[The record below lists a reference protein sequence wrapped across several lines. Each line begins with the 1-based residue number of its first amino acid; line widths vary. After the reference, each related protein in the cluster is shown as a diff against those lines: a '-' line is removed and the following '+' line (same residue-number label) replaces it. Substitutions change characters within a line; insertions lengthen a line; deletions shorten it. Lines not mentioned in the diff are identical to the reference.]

1 MKKSLLLTG
10 VKIFAISVCLVA
22 QDFEVAPIRM
32 NFRSEPGETETRTF
46 TIRNHGNR
54 QETIVLTNRDYV
66 VHRHG
71 EREILPSATTRHSI
85 SNWVTFN
92 PSFVE
97 LQPNEE
103 ATVQV
108 TFQAPVEDYASK
120 WGIMSFAST
129 IERTAYSADKNVQT
143 GVFISGRV
151 DAYITYTPPTKQEP
165 NIVISNLREVTS
177 EDHAQRTFAVN
188 IDNLGDNLTRC
199 EIYLIAS
206 SLLTDEEKRFETVRV
221 TAYPQSSRTIEL
233 ELPDALQKGRYSLAA
248 ILDYGSKTYLKGTQI
263 TIDVD

>member
-1 MKKSLLLTG
+1 MIS
-10 VKIFAISVCLVA
+10 VKIFAISICLVA

-54 QETIVLTNRDYV
+54 KETIVLATRDYL

-71 EREILPSATTRHSI
+71 ERELLPPGTTRYSMA
-85 SNWVTFN
+85 NWITFN

-103 ATVQV
+103 EVVQV
-108 TFQAPVEDYASK
+108 TFQAPLDDYSSK

-143 GVFISGRV
+143 GLFVSGRV
-151 DAYITYTPPTKQEP
+151 DAYITYTPPTTQEP

-177 EDHAQRTFAVN
+177 EDDKDRIFTVN

-199 EIYLIAS
+199 ELYLIAS
-206 SLLTDEEKRFETVRV
+206 SLVADVEKKFETIRI

-233 ELPDALQKGRYSLAA
+233 ELPDVLEKGRYSLAA